1 MHEIAAFLAEHA
13 PFDALEREALDGL
26 AATAEIEYMAAG
38 TVVLPQGAPPVDC
51 VWVVR
56 RGALELLDHGRLLDL
71 AGPGELVGHASMLSG
86 LPTGFA
92 VRASEDTLCYRFPA
106 AAATPL
112 LTRPEALPFVAR
124 SLLARARDTAPA
136 TVGTDPLERP
146 VADLIRSEL
155 VRSRPDETVRTVARR
170 MTAAGVSAAVIEADG
185 LVGILTDRDLR
196 TRVVAGDVSGDD
208 AVAAAMT
215 RDAHVVTA
223 TRPGTEAVVE
233 MLERGVRHLPVV
245 SNTGEVLGIVD
256 DSDLM
261 AAETHTPFQI
271 RRAIGRSQTPEELA
285 TVAQTLRPTV
295 VALHEAGVAPERI
308 GTIIS
313 VVTDA
318 LTRRLIELDLIAH
331 GDPGAPFDWLAL
343 GSLARREGV
352 PSSDVD
358 SALVWHGDDA
368 DPALQAAMLGFA
380 GRVMDGLEAC
390 GLPGCEHGAVA
401 SKRLFARSQ
410 AAWNDAVAS
419 WLDDPTQA
427 KALILVSLVVDG
439 RYVWAASDGSPRI
452 DALRPARERPAL
464 LKLVARFALQ
474 HRPPTGFLRDI
485 VVEHSGEHAGR
496 LDLKAGGALPI
507 TDLARWAGLAAGVT
521 SASTRERLRAAGAA
535 GTLPP
540 EDARTLE
547 EAFDL
552 VFGLRLDH
560 QVAQLRQG
568 DEPDDFIDPT
578 ALNPLARGYLKEA
591 FRAVASVQ
599 KRVAGELG
607 LRPW

>member
-1 MHEIAAFLAEHA
+1 VHEIAAFLAEHA
-13 PFDALEREALDGL
+13 PFDALEPEAIEQL
-26 AATAEIEYMAAG
+26 ADAAQIEYMAAG
-38 TVVLPQGAPPVDC
+38 TTVLAQGAPPVDH

-71 AGPGELVGHASMLSG
+71 ASPGELVGHASMLSG

-92 VRASEDTLCYRFPA
+92 VRASEDTLCYRLPSA
-106 AAATPL
+106 VATPL

-124 SLLARARDTAPA
+124 SLLSRAREPA
-136 TVGTDPLERP
+136 AATIGDDPLERP
-146 VADLIRSEL
+146 VANLIRSEL
-155 VRSRPDETVRTVARR
+155 VRVRPDETIRAVARR
-170 MTAAGVSAAVIEADG
+170 MTEAGVSAAVIDDDG
-185 LVGILTDRDLR
+185 TVGILTDRDLR
-196 TRVVAGDVSGDD
+196 SRVVGGDVSRDD

-215 RDAHVVTA
+215 RDAHVVAA
-223 TRPGTEAVVE
+223 TRPGTEAVIE

-245 SNTGEVLGIVD
+245 SPVGEVIGIVD
-256 DSDLM
+256 DTDLM
-261 AAETHTPFQI
+261 AAETHTPFQL
-271 RRAIGRSQTPEELA
+271 RRAIGRAASPEELA
-285 TVAQTLRPTV
+285 TAAQTLRPTV
-295 VALHEAGVAPERI
+295 VALHDAGVAPERI
-308 GTIIS
+308 GAVIS

-318 LTRRLIELDLIAH
+318 LTRRLIELDLAAH
-331 GDPGAPFDWLAL
+331 GDPGAPFDWMVL

-352 PSSDVD
+352 ASSDVD
-358 SALVWHGDDA
+358 SALVWHGDNA
-368 DPALQAAMLGFA
+368 DPALQAAMLGLA
-380 GRVMDGLEAC
+380 GRVMDGLERC

-419 WLDDPTQA
+419 WLEDPTQE
-427 KALILVSLVVDG
+427 KALILVSLLVDG
-439 RYVWAASDGSPRI
+439 RYVWAAPDGSPRI
-452 DALRPARERPAL
+452 DAMRPARDRPQL
-464 LKLVARFALQ
+464 LRLVARFALQ
-474 HRPPTGFLRDI
+474 HRPPTGFLRDL

-507 TDLARWAGLAAGVT
+507 TDLARWAGLAAGMT
-521 SASTRERLRAAGAA
+521 SGSTRERLRAAADG
-535 GTLPP
+535 GTLPA

-560 QVAQLRQG
+560 QVEQLRRG
-568 DEPDDFIDPT
+568 EEPDDFIDPK
-578 ALNPLARGYLKEA
+578 ALNPLAREYLKEA